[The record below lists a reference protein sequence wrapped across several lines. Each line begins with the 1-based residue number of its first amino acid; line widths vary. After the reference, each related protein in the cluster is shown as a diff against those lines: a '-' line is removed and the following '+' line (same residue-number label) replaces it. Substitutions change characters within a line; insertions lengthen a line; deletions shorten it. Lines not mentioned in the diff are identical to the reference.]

1 MSSKDD
7 VEKEF
12 ASWRTVRPSP
22 GTGEKVLG
30 PAFAALGLEREP
42 FAEETPARKNAKMG
56 FKRPTRFEAIEK
68 SVLRFVRGVAI
79 CTCVVLGLRVSVQ
92 LMGAFGLVTTLDD
105 VQRKE
110 HQIAALAKRDT
121 FSANSKECDRIL
133 RLYAAA
139 LIVKPDK
146 QQEIHNLDELND
158 EKVAKLK
165 AMINNNQDSL
175 TLVEKAGNRSFD
187 LTKGDIPYYDHSKRN
202 RRFGQA
208 GSNHFRKLRYI
219 SRLLQGKAL
228 LEYKE
233 GRREE
238 MWRTIKHNLRL
249 VEYAYIDR
257 ILINDMVAQAMVRTT
272 MRTVDLLAK
281 TDISS
286 PPQETIAYLKSYDPI
301 EQLKLSLIGE
311 SRFCSRFLRKI
322 VTFND
327 DIIDGPLFFGI
338 SMKSIVGKI
347 FIWFVS
353 PILATDIGHYQKIV
367 SEVLTT
373 LSEAKTPHQLW
384 VKMRDRTYDI
394 PFYCHLTSLA
404 VPNYKAAVK
413 KTMET
418 KIAVDMTLIKLAR
431 ASGVKSF
438 TKLEQLPLDLVPKK
452 NQNDPF
458 SGKPYI
464 VKTSTGETIVYSVG
478 PNGKD
483 DGGKGDDIT
492 K

>member
-56 FKRPTRFEAIEK
+56 FKRPTRIEAIEQ
-68 SVLRFVRGVAI
+68 SVLRFVRGLAI

-92 LMGAFGLVTTLDD
+92 LMGTFGFVTTLDD
-105 VQRKE
+105 VQQKE
-110 HQIAALAKRDT
+110 QQIAALAKREAFTADR
-121 FSANSKECDRIL
+121 KECDRIL
-133 RLYAAA
+133 RLYTAA
-139 LIVKPDK
+139 LIVKSNRYGKIPALDT
-146 QQEIHNLDELND
+146 LDEEKVTKLKTLLND
-158 EKVAKLK
+158 
-165 AMINNNQDSL
+165 NQDALSL
-175 TLVEKAGNRSFD
+175 IEQAGNRSFD
-187 LTKGDIPYYDHSKRN
+187 LTKGDIPYHDHSKRD
-202 RRFGQA
+202 RRYGQV
-208 GSNHFRKLRYI
+208 GNNSFSKLRYL

-228 LEYKE
+228 IEHRE
-233 GRREE
+233 GRRKE
-238 MWRTIKHNLRL
+238 MWRSIKQNLRL
-249 VEYAYIDR
+249 AEYVYIDR

-272 MRTVDLLAK
+272 VRTLDMLAQK
-281 TDISS
+281 DIPS
-286 PPQETIAYLKSYDPI
+286 PSQETIAYLQSYDPI

-322 VTFND
+322 VTFSD
-327 DIIDGPLFFGI
+327 DVIDGSLFFGLT
-338 SMKSIVGKI
+338 MKSVVGKT
-347 FIWFVS
+347 FIWLVS
-353 PILATDIGHYQKIV
+353 PILAIDIGYYQKIV
-367 SEVLTT
+367 SEVLNTF
-373 LSEAKTPHQLW
+373 SEAKTPNQLW
-384 VKMRDRTYDI
+384 VKMRNRTYDI

-418 KIAVDMTLIKLAR
+418 KIAVDMTLIRLAR
-431 ASGVKSF
+431 ASQVKSF
-438 TKLEQLPLDLVPKK
+438 TKLEQLPLDLVPQK
-452 NQNDPF
+452 NQIDPF
-458 SGKPYI
+458 SGKPYL
-464 VKTSTGETIVYSVG
+464 VKTTADDTTVYSVG